1 MIKRG
6 TLIKRVLQ
14 SFLIAGFLIS
24 IPNTGWAQT
33 QAEQIQAVRE
43 ASNAALKAL
52 DEESNFNYLTDDIL
66 ITTGNGTL
74 LNGKEALRHY
84 IKNASTSKP
93 MYWVRTT
100 EEIIINED
108 RGLAWEQ
115 GVWNAYYADDQDGK
129 FSIYHGK
136 YSAMWTL
143 VRANWMIKSQLFV
156 TLN

>member
-1 MIKRG
+1 MFV
-6 TLIKRVLQ
+6 KRVLQ
-14 SFLIAGFLIS
+14 SFLIASFLIS

-43 ASNAALKAL
+43 ASNAALKSL

-74 LNGKEALRHY
+74 IRGKVALRQY
-84 IKNASTSKP
+84 IKNASNSKP

-100 EEIIINED
+100 EEIIVNED

-115 GVWNAYYADDQDGK
+115 GVWNAYYADDQDGNN
-129 FSIYHGK
+129 SIYHGK

-143 VRANWMIKSQLFV
+143 ERAKWMIKSQLFV